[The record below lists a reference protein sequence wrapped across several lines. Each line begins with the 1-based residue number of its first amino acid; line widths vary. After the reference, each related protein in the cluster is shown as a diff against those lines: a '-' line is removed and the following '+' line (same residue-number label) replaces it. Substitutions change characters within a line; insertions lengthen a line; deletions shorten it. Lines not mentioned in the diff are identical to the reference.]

1 MMYQILC
8 NTFKYKSMLEKVMY
22 TSKRLICLGK
32 CCLIWRRR
40 GIFRERKRDCM
51 SHGESQNGED
61 YLVSMRLLLLRLC
74 ITTFKRRLNLCM
86 STQKFSNHVLCALS
100 SFLSTQRNLLKS
112 IFTHT
117 NTQTHIYIESDL
129 QQNNKHTYTEFYL
142 YRRQTYRHEYLED
155 RAFTSRFSSSKI

>member
-51 SHGESQNGED
+51 SHGESQNGDD
-61 YLVSMRLLLLRLC
+61 YLVSMRLLWLQLC

-86 STQKFSNHVLCALS
+86 STQKFSNPVLCALS

-112 IFTHT
+112 ILYSHKHISTQNQTYNKIT
-117 NTQTHIYIESDL
+117 NTHI
-129 QQNNKHTYTEFYL
+129 HTEFYL
-142 YRRQTYRHEYLED
+142 YRRQTYRQTY